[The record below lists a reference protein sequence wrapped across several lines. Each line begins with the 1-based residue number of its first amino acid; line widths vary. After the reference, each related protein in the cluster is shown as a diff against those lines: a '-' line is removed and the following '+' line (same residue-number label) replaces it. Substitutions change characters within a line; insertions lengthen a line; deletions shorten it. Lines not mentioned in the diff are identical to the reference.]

1 MRMFFNHNEILSRN
15 LAFLK
20 VDNVFTEEECLQIIE
35 AGQMA
40 GLEDSLV
47 SDGSIDVSIRKSKNS
62 FLQPFDD
69 NLWFFEK
76 IMSAANWAN
85 EYYFQFDLYGF
96 SNVQYAEYGPEGD
109 FYGWHK
115 DLIFNPNAG
124 DLKYT
129 VQSRKLSAS
138 VILSHRDEY
147 LGGEFHIERDS
158 ENNAVTAIPQ
168 DVGSVIF
175 FPSFI
180 EHQVTPVT
188 YGTRKSLVVWLEGP
202 KFK

>member
-1 MRMFFNHNEILSRN
+1 MNFNYNEILSRN

-20 VDNVFTEEECLQIIE
+20 VDDVFTEEECLQIIE

-40 GLEDSLV
+40 GLEDSLI
-47 SDGSIDVSIRKSKNS
+47 SDGSGSDAIRKSKSS
-62 FLQPFDD
+62 FLRPFDN
-69 NLWFFEK
+69 NLWFFER

-85 EYYFQFDLYGF
+85 ELFFQFDLYGF
-96 SNVQYAEYGPEGD
+96 SSAQYTEYGSEGD

-115 DLIFNPNAG
+115 DLLFNPNAA
-124 DLKYT
+124 DLQST
-129 VQSRKLSAS
+129 IQSRKLSAS

-147 LGGEFHIERDS
+147 LGGEFHVERDP

-168 DVGSVIF
+168 NIGSIIF
-175 FPSFI
+175 FPSFVD
-180 EHQVTPVT
+180 HQVTPVT
-188 YGTRKSLVVWLEGP
+188 YGTRKSLVIWIEGP